1 MAKRDFIMNTQIG
14 GTNLPK
20 TSLADYAANK
30 IRIMIQENKLMP
42 GEHINIDLLSRD
54 LGISQTPIREALQK
68 LIAEGIAV
76 YRPKVGYSVRNL
88 TLHEYLQVSEIH
100 QVLETYLVK
109 EIAKMPFIVDIAS
122 LYSINEELKRRI
134 GENDREGIAQAN
146 DRFHRKLYENYHN
159 KLMITRL
166 FDLWNE
172 VRSLRN
178 IMYNNK
184 IFTNKIAMEHEAI
197 IEAIE
202 KGDPAAAERAMT
214 AHYISGRESAI
225 ISFPVDTQD

>member
-1 MAKRDFIMNTQIG
+1 M
-14 GTNLPK
+14 PK

-68 LIAEGIAV
+68 LFAEGIAV
-76 YRPKVGYSVRNL
+76 YRPKIGYSVRNL

-122 LYSINEELKRRI
+122 LYSINEELRRRI
-134 GENDREGIAQAN
+134 SENDREGIAQAN

-184 IFTNKIAMEHEAI
+184 MFTNKIAAEHEAI

-202 KGDPAAAERAMT
+202 KGDPVAAEKAMT

-225 ISFPVDTQD
+225 ISFPVDTRD

>member
-1 MAKRDFIMNTQIG
+1 
-14 GTNLPK
+14 LPK

-76 YRPKVGYSVRNL
+76 YRPKIGYSVRNL

-122 LYSINEELKRRI
+122 LYSINEELRRLI

-184 IFTNKIAMEHEAI
+184 MFTNKIAAEHEAI

-202 KGDPAAAERAMT
+202 KGDPVAAEKAMT

-225 ISFPVDTQD
+225 ISFPVDTRD

>member
-1 MAKRDFIMNTQIG
+1 M
-14 GTNLPK
+14 PK

-42 GEHINIDLLSRD
+42 GEHINIDFLSRD

-122 LYSINEELKRRI
+122 LYSINEELRRLI

-184 IFTNKIAMEHEAI
+184 MFTNKIAAEHEAI

-202 KGDPAAAERAMT
+202 KGDPVAAEKAMT

-225 ISFPVDTQD
+225 ISFPVDTRD

>member
-1 MAKRDFIMNTQIG
+1 
-14 GTNLPK
+14 LPK

-42 GEHINIDLLSRD
+42 GEHINIDFLSRD

-122 LYSINEELKRRI
+122 LYSINEELRRRI
-134 GENDREGIAQAN
+134 SENDREGIAQAN
-146 DRFHRKLYENYHN
+146 DSFHRKLYENYHN

-184 IFTNKIAMEHEAI
+184 IFTNKIAAEHEAI
-197 IEAIE
+197 IDAIE
-202 KGDPAAAERAMT
+202 KGDPVAAEKAMT

-225 ISFPVDTQD
+225 ISFPVDTRD

>member
-1 MAKRDFIMNTQIG
+1 M
-14 GTNLPK
+14 PK

-76 YRPKVGYSVRNL
+76 YRPKIGYSVRNL

-122 LYSINEELKRRI
+122 LYSINEELRRRI
-134 GENDREGIAQAN
+134 CENDREGIAQAN

-184 IFTNKIAMEHEAI
+184 MFTNKIAAEHEAI

-202 KGDPAAAERAMT
+202 KGDPVAAEKAMT

-225 ISFPVDTQD
+225 ISFPVDTRD

>member
-1 MAKRDFIMNTQIG
+1 M
-14 GTNLPK
+14 PK

-42 GEHINIDLLSRD
+42 GEHINIDFLSRD

-122 LYSINEELKRRI
+122 LYSINEELRRRI
-134 GENDREGIAQAN
+134 SENDREGIAQAN

-184 IFTNKIAMEHEAI
+184 MFTNKIAAEHEAI

-202 KGDPAAAERAMT
+202 KGDPVAAEKAMT

-225 ISFPVDTQD
+225 ISFPVDTRD

>member
-1 MAKRDFIMNTQIG
+1 
-14 GTNLPK
+14 LPK

-76 YRPKVGYSVRNL
+76 YRPKIGYSVRNL

-122 LYSINEELKRRI
+122 LYSINEELRRRI
-134 GENDREGIAQAN
+134 CENDREGIAQAN

-184 IFTNKIAMEHEAI
+184 MFTNKIAAEHEAI

-202 KGDPAAAERAMT
+202 KGDPVAAEKAMT

-225 ISFPVDTQD
+225 ISFPVDTRD

>member
-1 MAKRDFIMNTQIG
+1 M
-14 GTNLPK
+14 PK

-76 YRPKVGYSVRNL
+76 YRPKIGYSVRNL

-122 LYSINEELKRRI
+122 LYSINEELRRLI

-184 IFTNKIAMEHEAI
+184 MFTNKIAAEHEAI

-202 KGDPAAAERAMT
+202 KGDPVAAEKAMT

-225 ISFPVDTQD
+225 ISFPVDTRD

>member
-76 YRPKVGYSVRNL
+76 YRPKIGYSVRNL

-122 LYSINEELKRRI
+122 LYSINEELRRRI
-134 GENDREGIAQAN
+134 CENDREGIAQAN

-184 IFTNKIAMEHEAI
+184 MFTNKIAAEHEAI

-202 KGDPAAAERAMT
+202 KGDPVAAEKAMT

-225 ISFPVDTQD
+225 ISFPVDTRD